1 MKLSPSQLG
10 AAISVFVI
18 GALFQA
24 QSALA
29 AADPAVNGG
38 VQDATGTMKDTIV
51 AAVPLIL
58 AVVVVWVVLGLG
70 KRLVKK
76 AA

>member
-1 MKLSPSQLG
+1 MKLSNLRS
-10 AAISVFVI
+10 SVMLAVV
-18 GALFQA
+18 GVMVMA
-24 QSALA
+24 QSAMA
-29 AADPAVNGG
+29 AADGAVGTG
-38 VQDATGTMKDTIV
+38 VSDATTTLKDTII

>member
-1 MKLSPSQLG
+1 MKLSLSKAGSAVMLAVVG
-10 AAISVFVI
+10 VMVM
-18 GALFQA
+18 A
-24 QSALA
+24 QSAMA
-29 AADPAVNGG
+29 AADPAVGGG
-38 VQDATGTMKDTIV
+38 VSDATGTLKDTIV

>member
-1 MKLSPSQLG
+1 MLAVVG
-10 AAISVFVI
+10 VMVM
-18 GALFQA
+18 A
-24 QSALA
+24 QSAMA
-29 AADPAVNGG
+29 AADSAVGAG
-38 VQDATGTMKDTIV
+38 VQDATGTLKDTIV

>member
-1 MKLSPSQLG
+1 MKLSPSQLC
-10 AAISVFVI
+10 AAISVFVV

-29 AADPAVNGG
+29 AADPAVGGG
-38 VQDATGTMKDTIV
+38 VSDATGTMKDTIV